1 MARIIKDG
9 KAYDGGDAIITALG
23 QIWDEVV
30 EFSFGTSQEHKL
42 NHTIGS
48 NKPSSWSMGK
58 VTYTGSI
65 TLMMNQAVALEKAA
79 GGDLLAIKPF
89 DINTTFADDFNE
101 VVNDT
106 VVCKFMSQGREIN
119 TEMGLSKQYDLF
131 VLDIDYNN
139 AS

>member
-23 QIWDEVV
+23 QILDEVV
-30 EFSFGTSQEHKL
+30 EFSYGTEQEHKL

-79 GGDLLAIKPF
+79 KGDLLAIKPF
-89 DINTTFADDFNE
+89 DINTTFADDYNE

-106 VVCKFMSQGREIN
+106 VVCKFASQGRDVN
-119 TEMGLSKQYDLF
+119 TEMGLSKQYNLF
-131 VLDIDYNN
+131 VLDINYNN